1 MKAIE
6 LTNDEYKNL
15 LVLMSVGMWVTTANG
30 FDSENKAAEPNT
42 VQEALNQK
50 ILAKAADFGAENLV
64 EHDKE
69 EAMYFTSEEI
79 DEEVI
84 ETMLDYDESSFWQE
98 LIGRLSF
105 RDAAAELGVEEV
117 FDFEAEL
124 SEEEIEKRASVL
136 IKHEEKWAKLFE
148 EKSLDTLV
156 AA

>member
-1 MKAIE
+1 MFG
-6 LTNDEYKNL
+6 
-15 LVLMSVGMWVTTANG
+15 S
-30 FDSENKAAEPNT
+30 
-42 VQEALNQK
+42 
-50 ILAKAADFGAENLV
+50 ADFGAENLV